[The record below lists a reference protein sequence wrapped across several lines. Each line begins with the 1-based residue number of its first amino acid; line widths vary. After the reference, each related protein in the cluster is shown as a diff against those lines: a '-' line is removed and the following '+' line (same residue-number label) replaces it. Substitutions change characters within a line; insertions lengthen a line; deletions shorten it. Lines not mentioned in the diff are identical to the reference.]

1 MLATKK
7 VVFDHLI
14 NFEPI
19 GGNQLCYIK
28 VEFRNKIS
36 IKMFQIHQRI
46 FCEYSRN
53 FRRLPTYGFAH
64 AKVKKSIF
72 NSKILE
78 LVRNIGIIMN
88 DF

>member
-1 MLATKK
+1 M
-7 VVFDHLI
+7 F
-14 NFEPI
+14 
-19 GGNQLCYIK
+19 
-28 VEFRNKIS
+28 KI
-36 IKMFQIHQRI
+36 RI
-46 FCEYSRN
+46 FLEYPRN

-78 LVRNIGIIMN
+78 LVPNIGIILN